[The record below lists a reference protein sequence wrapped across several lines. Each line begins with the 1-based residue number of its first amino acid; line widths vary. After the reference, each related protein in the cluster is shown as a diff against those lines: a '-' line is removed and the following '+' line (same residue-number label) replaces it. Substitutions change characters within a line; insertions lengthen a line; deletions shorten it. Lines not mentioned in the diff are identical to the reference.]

1 MRTIPLQRSLP
12 LHRTHKCATSVLFPK
27 PALRHARQCALEVYG
42 QGSGPLNDLGRTAQK
57 AGSVAWTKLRKG
69 YEVVDDSVK
78 RTASQ
83 VNSKYDVTGKA
94 QQAANQVSEQAKV
107 VDTRFGVKRRLRNIQ
122 DDLQRKWPIWRK
134 KYAEFSRTLPG
145 QAVFLTFIFFLFRS
159 GIIWKMLNLL
169 FIAWWL
175 APFLFFVIGK
185 FSPKA
190 SDAAARR
197 KAQQEQNRR
206 RQSDFLRNAF
216 FGQQF
221 GQQKQ
226 RAPGPSESANRRK
239 YDDSDGGHVI
249 DVEATTIDEH

>member
-1 MRTIPLQRSLP
+1 MKSSPLGRYPPS
-12 LHRTHKCATSVLFPK
+12 HTTHHLRAPVL
-27 PALRHARQCALEVYG
+27 ALRRRRHAQQVCCVSSAEG
-42 QGSGPLNDLGRTAQK
+42 PHGPLDDLKRNAQK

-69 YEVVDDSVK
+69 YEVVDDGVK

-107 VDTRFGVKRRLRNIQ
+107 VDTRFGVKRRLRNVQ

-134 KYAEFSRTLPG
+134 KYVEFSKTLPG
-145 QAVFLTFIFFLFRS
+145 QAAFLTFVFFLFRS
-159 GIIWKMLNLL
+159 GIIWKILNLL
-169 FIAWWL
+169 FLAWWL
-175 APFLFFVIGK
+175 APFLFFITGK

-197 KAQQEQNRR
+197 KAQQEQNRQ
-206 RQSDFLRNAF
+206 RQSDFLRSAF
-216 FGQQF
+216 FGQQR
-221 GQQKQ
+221 Q
-226 RAPGPSESANRRK
+226 RAPGPAESTGRRK
-239 YDDSDGGHVI
+239 YDESDGGPVI